1 MTLLLELAM
10 WLLILLAACAVIIWQ
25 WQMLR
30 RLRHALASHRL
41 TDELTGLLQRRHFLQ
56 LAEHELNRAQRASQA
71 TSALLIDL
79 DHCAKIN
86 HRFGHQAGDLAL
98 QHVADAIR
106 ASIRDF
112 DLAARFSGEEI
123 VVLLPNTPAPGAQ
136 IVAERIRQKVKAS
149 SFNLPDGIA
158 LTVSVTMGLATQQS
172 ETAGIEDLLLAA
184 DSALQ
189 QAMQQGID
197 RIAIYQEQ
205 AAVVV

>member
-1 MTLLLELAM
+1 M
-10 WLLILLAACAVIIWQ
+10 
-25 WQMLR
+25 
-30 RLRHALASHRL
+30 
-41 TDELTGLLQRRHFLQ
+41 
-56 LAEHELNRAQRASQA
+56 
-71 TSALLIDL
+71 
-79 DHCAKIN
+79 
-86 HRFGHQAGDLAL
+86 
-98 QHVADAIR
+98 
-106 ASIRDF
+106 
-112 DLAARFSGEEI
+112 
-123 VVLLPNTPAPGAQ
+123 
-136 IVAERIRQKVKAS
+136 AERIRQKVKAS